1 MNLRSVDLNLLVT
14 FEALVTERSVSR
26 AAERLGLTQPAVSHA
41 LGRLRKVFHDDL
53 LVRGPTGME
62 PTARAHEIAA
72 VVARSLSDIEQVLDQ
87 EWHFDPAT
95 SSRSFTLHVSDY
107 VAPFL
112 LPDLCARLRT
122 QAPSVRLDI
131 QHFRQHN
138 GRVEPNEIH
147 LRVAQPS
154 DSTDTT
160 TDDSRLLEDE
170 YVVLMSKDHARARA
184 DLTLDS
190 YLTLSHVKV
199 SPIALGTNVIDDAL
213 AALGLQRQIAV
224 TVPSW
229 FEMRNVVARTDL
241 VVAMPRRWA
250 TDPAFS
256 AGCVWHPL
264 PLDATTFAVDLRWR
278 RRDRHEPGNQWLRT
292 LVTHSITKD
301 PAP

>member
-1 MNLRSVDLNLLVT
+1 VDLRSVDLNLLVT
-14 FEALVTERSVSR
+14 FEAVVTERSVSR

-41 LGRLRKVFHDDL
+41 LARLRKIFRDDL
-53 LVRGPTGME
+53 LVRGPAGME
-62 PTARAHEIAA
+62 PTPRALEVAS
-72 VVARSLSDIEQVLDQ
+72 VLARSLSDIEQVLDQ

-95 SSRSFTLHVSDY
+95 SSRRFTLHVSDY

-131 QHFRQHN
+131 GHFRQHD

-147 LRVAQPS
+147 LRVAQQS
-154 DSTDTT
+154 DSSDTT
-160 TDDSRLLEDE
+160 IDDSRLLEDE
-170 YVVLMSKDHARARA
+170 YVVLMSQTHARAHA

-199 SPIALGTNVIDDAL
+199 SPAALGTNVIDDAL
-213 AALGLQRQIAV
+213 TTLGLQRHIAV

-241 VVAMPRRWA
+241 VVAMPRHWV

-264 PLDATTFAVDLRWR
+264 PLDGATFAVDLRWR

-292 LVTHSITKD
+292 LVTDSIEKH